1 MIEGQTNTL
10 MFLLQMYHCEVVAE
24 SEQGMKKQGRK
35 RYLQVCLVGV
45 HWEHWSTVEKVAKGH
60 CLTDFMVD

>member
-10 MFLLQMYHCEVVAE
+10 MFLLQIYHCEVVAE

-35 RYLQVCLVGV
+35 ISAGLSCRRSLGALEYSG
-45 HWEHWSTVEKVAKGH
+45 KGSQRS
-60 CLTDFMVD
+60 LPD